1 MSSDGE
7 AEDGPLASFGLQMP
21 FEELWKEGVG

>member
-1 MSSDGE
+1 MSSDVE

-21 FEELWKEGVG
+21 FGELWKEVG